1 MDTTGVSHITLPR
14 VQSTGTSADQVELF
28 LRFSRRGLVVVLLA
42 MLLLGATVLG
52 MAFWPNSALA
62 AWPARLPWLFPII
75 IIIAVVALRASLGG
89 RRWDSD
95 SPEVKVIQ
103 QDEFRRANLSRAQR
117 AAFVVVLAAQAPLG
131 PLLVHLPTP
140 QALMAMAGTTVTLG
154 MATLITLF
162 LFFNRD

>member
-1 MDTTGVSHITLPR
+1 MTSPEP
-14 VQSTGTSADQVELF
+14 QSTKSATDQMELF

-42 MLLLGATVLG
+42 ILLLGATVLG

-62 AWPARLPWLFPII
+62 EWPARMPWLFPILI
-75 IIIAVVALRASLGG
+75 VIAVVALRTSLRG
-89 RRWDSD
+89 RRWDSG

-117 AAFVVVLAAQAPLG
+117 AAFVVVLVAQAPLG
-131 PLLVHLPTP
+131 LLLVHLPTP
-140 QALMAMAGTTVTLG
+140 QALTAMAGTTVTLG